1 MAETTVRLIE
11 QFQSG
16 DADSADE
23 LFQRYV
29 ERLSRLV
36 RPRLSARLARRV
48 DPEDI
53 VMSAYR
59 SFFLGARDGRFLI
72 RRSGDLW
79 ALLVRM
85 TLHKLY
91 RTAAHHR
98 AEKRS
103 IDAEA
108 PAAADIDQVRSDEPT
123 PDEAAALAD
132 TLESLLAGLTVPHR
146 RMLELRLQGERIA
159 DIAIETNVTERTVRR
174 VLGQV
179 RVQLGSTEP

>member
-1 MAETTVRLIE
+1 MADTTVRLVE
-11 QFQSG
+11 QFQTG

-29 ERLSRLV
+29 ERLSRLA
-36 RPRLSARLARRV
+36 RSRLSARLARRV
-48 DPEDI
+48 DPEDV

-59 SFFLGARDGRFLI
+59 SFFLGARDGRFVI

-91 RTAAHHR
+91 RTAAYHR

-108 PAAADIDQVRSDEPT
+108 RTSADIDHVPSDQPT
-123 PDEAAALAD
+123 PDEVATAADL
-132 TLESLLAGLTVPHR
+132 LESLLSTLPDHHR

-159 DIAIETNVTERTVRR
+159 DIATATQVTERTVRR
-174 VLGQV
+174 VLEQV
-179 RVQLGSTEP
+179 RGRLGGAES